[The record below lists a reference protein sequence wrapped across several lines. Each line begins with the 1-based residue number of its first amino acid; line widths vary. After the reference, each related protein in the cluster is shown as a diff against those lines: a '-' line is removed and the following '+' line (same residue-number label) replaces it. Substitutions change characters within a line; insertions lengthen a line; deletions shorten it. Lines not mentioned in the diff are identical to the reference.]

1 MRAGYFTEYG
11 AARNVLRVGDVPDPS
26 PGPGEV
32 LVRMMFSGVNPSD
45 VNRRGGIRGRENFP
59 LVIPHNDGAGIV
71 IAVGPGV
78 EASRA
83 GERVWVYNGQ
93 RGGRAFGTCS
103 EYMAVDANQAV
114 KLPDGE
120 ALEVGAC
127 LGVPAMTAWYSL
139 FADGDV
145 AGRDVLVTGGAGAVG
160 HYAIQ
165 MARLA
170 GAKTVI
176 TTVSGAEKAA
186 HAEKA
191 GPTHILNYRTQDVG
205 AEVMRIT
212 EGRGVTRIAE
222 VDLGGNMATTMQV
235 AGKKCV
241 IGAYASRGGQQPA
254 LPFYD
259 MLAKDMVV
267 RTVFCSFMDQTLRA
281 EGTRRLTQWMAA
293 GDITHSIGRILPLE
307 EIATAHEL
315 VERGEVIGK
324 VMLRF

>member
-11 AARNVLRVGDVPDPS
+11 AARDVLRVGDVPDPS

-32 LVRMMFSGVNPSD
+32 LVKLMFSGVNPSD
-45 VNRRGGIRGRENFP
+45 VNRRSGLRGREGFP
-59 LVIPHNDGAGIV
+59 LVIPHNDGAGI
-71 IAVGPGV
+71 ILAVGPGV
-78 EASRA
+78 AAARA

-93 RGGRAFGTCS
+93 RGGRAFGTCA
-103 EYMAVDANQAV
+103 EYMAVAEAQAV
-114 KLPDGE
+114 KLPDAE

-170 GAKTVI
+170 GARTVI
-176 TTVSGAEKAA
+176 TTVSGAAKAA
-186 HAEKA
+186 HAETA
-191 GPTHILNYRTQDVG
+191 GPTHILNYRTQDV
-205 AEVMRIT
+205 AVEVMRIT

-222 VDLGGNMATTMQV
+222 VDLGGNMEATLKM
-235 AGKKCV
+235 AGRKCV
-241 IGAYASRGGQQPA
+241 IGAYASRGGQQPT

-259 MLAKDMVV
+259 MLSRDMVV
-267 RTVFCSFMDQTLRA
+267 RTVFCSFMDATLRA
-281 EGTRRLTQWMAA
+281 EGTSRLTQWMAA
-293 GDITHSIGRILPLE
+293 GEITHSIARILPLE

-324 VMLRF
+324 VMLRV

>member
-11 AARNVLRVGDVPDPS
+11 AARDVLRVGDVPDPT

-32 LVRMMFSGVNPSD
+32 LVKLMFSGVNPSD
-45 VNRRGGIRGRENFP
+45 VNRRSGLRGQENFP

-71 IAVGPGV
+71 LAVGPGV
-78 EASRA
+78 AAERA

-93 RGGRAFGTCS
+93 RGGRAFGTCA
-103 EYMAVDANQAV
+103 EYMAVDQAQAV

-139 FADGDV
+139 FADGDL

-170 GAKTVI
+170 GARTVI

-191 GPTHILNYRTQDVG
+191 GPTHILNYRTQDVA
-205 AEVMRIT
+205 AEIMRIT
-212 EGRGVTRIAE
+212 E
-222 VDLGGNMATTMQV
+222 VDLGGNMDTTMKV

-267 RTVFCSFMDQTLRA
+267 RTVFCSFMDLKLRA
-281 EGTRRLTQWMAA
+281 EGTKRLTAWMAA
-293 GDITHSIGRILPLE
+293 GEITHSIARILPLE

-324 VMLRF
+324 VMLRV